1 VLRRKLVNVG
11 FEAVEVIDRRPF
23 GLAALGLYRVFPA
36 EFLDFVRRVV
46 PPEHHDTL
54 IHAVV
59 VTAGKGGERP

>member
-11 FEAVEVIDRRPF
+11 FEAVEVIERRPF
-23 GLAALGLYRVFPA
+23 GLAALGLYPVFPA